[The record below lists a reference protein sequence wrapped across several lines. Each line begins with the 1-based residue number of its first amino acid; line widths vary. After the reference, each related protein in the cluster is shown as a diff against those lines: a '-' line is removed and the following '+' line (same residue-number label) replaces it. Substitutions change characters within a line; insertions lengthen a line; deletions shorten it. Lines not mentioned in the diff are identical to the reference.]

1 MICLM
6 QSGVSAPIKSP
17 FFLPGTKAPSCTR
30 ISQGSAKARCPPV
43 RGVGKDVLGGSG
55 FLDLAKLV
63 SGGGQAKG
71 VYQDLAYKIGKEVYI
86 DVQGWHLF
94 LKDITVQKDIKMDQ
108 ALAEQLGAMA
118 DDISEQDVEQLLK
131 KVPLTLGAGK
141 HKISLFDAL
150 PSFAVRDLAGI
161 VQDFARNQ

>member
-1 MICLM
+1 MSTSRGGIFSSRTSLCRRT
-6 QSGVSAPIKSP
+6 SKWTRCKPAHPAPGSQRTIQRYSCSMSR
-17 FFLPGTKAPSCTR
+17 AP
-30 ISQGSAKARCPPV
+30 
-43 RGVGKDVLGGSG
+43 L
-55 FLDLAKLV
+55 L
-63 SGGGQAKG
+63 
-71 VYQDLAYKIGKEVYI
+71 
-86 DVQGWHLF
+86 
-94 LKDITVQKDIKMDQ
+94 Q